1 MYPEYLK
8 WFEKNKNSIS
18 NNAYPAK
25 DFNQM
30 IK

>member
-8 WFEKNKNSIS
+8 WFEKNKNSTS
-18 NNAYPAK
+18 NNVYPAK